1 MNSKWFTL
9 IFPNLTPSAGKK
21 WNVAGEKKKEK
32 ECGREGETTQDIAW
46 LVHNLTRKGVN
57 WNWTASLQMRLGSE
71 IMNDFVWARL
81 LTFRHVNDWYSKDML
96 HLIAGTPNDFIMWR
110 CVCVRATYYLNNFV
124 RKMYS
129 GDLFSFGGGET
140 TKDFLSRVGSPP
152 IIILVR
158 DSSLSSDDFHEGRSC
173 GGNQNREPRGDGLRV
188 RLGNKSAK
196 HWKRK
201 REMKRVHR
209 PLLPNFDSS

>member
-1 MNSKWFTL
+1 MTSSIECIIFTQCWTCMNSKWSTL

-21 WNVAGEKKKEK
+21 WNGEKKKKEK
-32 ECGREGETTQDIAW
+32 GCGREGETTQDIAW

-110 CVCVRATYYLNNFV
+110 CFCVRGIHISTTLSGWRWRFV
-124 RKMYS
+124 HLRWRRNYQR
-129 GDLFSFGGGET
+129 
-140 TKDFLSRVGSPP
+140 FLSRVRSPA

-158 DSSLSSDDFHEGRSC
+158 DSSLSSDDFHKGRSC

-201 REMKRVHR
+201 
-209 PLLPNFDSS
+209 S

>member
-1 MNSKWFTL
+1 MNSKWSTL

-21 WNVAGEKKKEK
+21 WNGAGEKKKEK

-140 TKDFLSRVGSPP
+140 TKDFYPASDLLQSSSWFVIPHFPPTTSIKVVRAGAIKIGSRV
-152 IIILVR
+152 
-158 DSSLSSDDFHEGRSC
+158 
-173 GGNQNREPRGDGLRV
+173 
-188 RLGNKSAK
+188 
-196 HWKRK
+196 
-201 REMKRVHR
+201 EM
-209 PLLPNFDSS
+209 DCE